1 MKMGGGVREQGRWRR
16 ERQCKAVGGEEDRC
30 KKRGGI
36 DGELGGRRLGMKDEW
51 KEAEKDR
58 QEVKR
63 RREEGSRQCGEPLCA
78 AGTHPEARKQTHVCE
93 QAVQGK

>member
-1 MKMGGGVREQGRWRR
+1 
-16 ERQCKAVGGEEDRC
+16 
-30 KKRGGI
+30 
-36 DGELGGRRLGMKDEW
+36 MKDEW

-63 RREEGSRQCGEPLCA
+63 RREEGSRQCAGGGARSLQLEPLCA